1 MQSTF
6 TAGEIEFDELGPPR
20 YEQLA
25 QGIENA
31 IREGRLKPGDRLPPV
46 RQLAEKVGT
55 SVTTVASAF
64 ELLSKRALIRTEVGR
79 GTFVASLPP
88 VPSMRSPA
96 APIPSLR
103 HGERSPWRRRALMT
117 LGAQLSALYP
127 NAVDCSTGRPDVNLL
142 PFRVLQRAWKSAMEK
157 SGVAELQYSG
167 PGIIEPL
174 SRVLVR
180 LLERDGIAAGCGD
193 LLTGSSAQQLMMLS
207 LEVATELAE
216 LAKLDR
222 REKPAVA
229 VEEPGYP
236 TIMDAFERAG
246 ARLVPVSVDEQGAVP
261 ESLDTALRDNAT
273 MVLLTPRAHNP
284 TGASWSADRRSA
296 LAAVLAEHSDV
307 LVVEDDQFADVAS
320 TRPGSLLNEAR
331 VSDRVIYIRSFSKSI
346 GPDLRTAVA
355 AARPRLRTL
364 LVEAKSFADGWT
376 SRLLQKTL
384 AAALEDE
391 ELPELLAQAR
401 EAYQQRRQ
409 QACEAL
415 NGLLHAHGGWTWCGP
430 DGLNL
435 WVHLPPG
442 LDAVYVVERAA
453 ASGVRIASGEPFFI
467 RPGHSNFA
475 RLNAGSVPTEKA
487 AEAGRLAAEA
497 ILASRSSEISL
508 IHV

>member
-6 TAGEIEFDELGPPR
+6 TAGEIEFDEQGPPR

-25 QGIENA
+25 QSIENA

-46 RQLAEKVGT
+46 RQLAEKAGT

-88 VPSMRSPA
+88 VPLMRPTA
-96 APIPSLR
+96 APTTSLR
-103 HGERSPWRRRALMT
+103 HGERYPWRRRALMT

-157 SGVAELQYSG
+157 SGVADLQYSG

-174 SRVLVR
+174 SRVFVR
-180 LLERDGIAAGCGD
+180 LLERDGIAAGYGD

-207 LEVATELAE
+207 LEVAAE
-216 LAKLDR
+216 LGGC
-222 REKPAVA
+222 EKPAVA

-246 ARLVPVSVDEQGAVP
+246 ASLVPVNVDEQGAIP
-261 ESLDTALRDNAT
+261 ESLDSALRNGVS

-284 TGASWSADRRSA
+284 TGASWSANRRSA
-296 LAAVLAEHSDV
+296 LAAVLAEYPDV

-320 TRPGSLLNEAR
+320 TRPGSLLNEDR
-331 VSDRVIYIRSFSKSI
+331 ISERVIYIRSFSKSI

-355 AARPRLRTL
+355 AARPRLRAL

-391 ELPELLAQAR
+391 ELPDLLAQAR

-409 QACEAL
+409 LACEAL
-415 NGLLHAHGGWTWCGP
+415 NGVLHAHGGWTWCGP

-497 ILASRSSEISL
+497 VLASRSSEISL